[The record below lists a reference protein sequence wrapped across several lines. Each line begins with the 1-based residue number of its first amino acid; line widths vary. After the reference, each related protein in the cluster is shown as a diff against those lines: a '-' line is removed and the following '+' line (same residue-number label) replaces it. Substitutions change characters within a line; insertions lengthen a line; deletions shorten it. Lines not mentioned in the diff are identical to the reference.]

1 MGASYHRAS
10 LSLGHPGR
18 RGGCPDLR
26 PPARGDARGHRL
38 QQEAHRGCGVSA
50 EPEPAPRPPRPPP
63 AALAGPRRTGDTPA
77 GSGGRAGR
85 AGAAGSEGGR
95 PRRGRL
101 PPRPSHRRRLRSR
114 APGRGHAS
122 PAPPSAPKAA
132 RRPPG
137 SRPASA
143 PPGRRPRPLLPAGP
157 PPPRRTPGPRP
168 HLLRGRPAPRSQLP
182 AALGAERR
190 FTRRAPRPAQPSSKR
205 WIAGPLS
212 PFHRLLFPSR
222 SLKLLLNR
230 SLSGYCGLK
239 L

>member
-1 MGASYHRAS
+1 MNLTLALARA
-10 LSLGHPGR
+10 G
-18 RGGCPDLR
+18 
-26 PPARGDARGHRL
+26 PPAA
-38 QQEAHRGCGVSA
+38 A
-50 EPEPAPRPPRPPP
+50 PAPT
-63 AALAGPRRTGDTPA
+63 ALAGPRRTGDTPA

-95 PRRGRL
+95 PGRGRL
-101 PPRPSHRRRLRSR
+101 RPRPSHSRRLRSR

-143 PPGRRPRPLLPAGP
+143 PPGRLPRPLLPAGP

-222 SLKLLLNR
+222 RGVDIGKLVLIALEKQEPRNVDVW
-230 SLSGYCGLK
+230 GLFFSK
-239 L
+239 KQPEMCCVIVRFGKGRN